1 MDQPEPEV
9 RFQETLNRTNRL
21 RIGAAVGAVL
31 VGVFGVAVALAASP
45 SPTAAPGASAPSD
58 QKAPSA
64 SGAPFLGRG
73 FGMWGFGDRGGGL
86 SGLGGGSVG
95 VAGPITVSAISG
107 SSVTLNTADGW
118 TRTITVDSSTQI
130 TRAGNAAK
138 LGDLKVGDEIR
149 LGQTRGTDGTYTVSA
164 LEIVLPA
171 VSGEVT
177 AKSGNTIT
185 VKRSD
190 GTTQSIHVD
199 ASTTYSVEGKT
210 TAGLADVTVGMR
222 IVAQGTQRADG
233 SLDAVAIRSGFGRGT
248 FPGIGPG
255 FGWPFGP
262 KPNASPGASTAPG

>member
-1 MDQPEPEV
+1 MDRPEPEV
-9 RFQETLNRTNRL
+9 RFQETVNRTNRL

-31 VGVFGVAVALAASP
+31 VGVFGVAVAMAASP
-45 SPTAAPGASAPSD
+45 SPTAAPGASVPSD
-58 QKAPSA
+58 QKAPTA

-73 FGMWGFGDRGGGL
+73 FGMWGFGGRGGGL
-86 SGLGGGSVG
+86 DGLGGGS

-107 SSVTLNTADGW
+107 SSVTLKTADGW

-190 GTTQSIHVD
+190 GTTQTIHVD
-199 ASTTYSVEGKT
+199 ASTTYSVGGKT

-233 SLDAVAIRSGFGRGT
+233 SLDAVAVHSGFGRGM
-248 FPGIGPG
+248 FPGKGPG
-255 FGWPFGP
+255 FSWPFGP
-262 KPNASPGASTAPG
+262 KPNASPNASTAPG